1 MKTYKNATRTK
12 KWIRKA
18 FVELLAEKKD
28 LNKVS
33 VTELVKRADIT
44 KTTFYYH
51 YEDIFAVA
59 EEMGNEMIDELS
71 NVFDSLRNE
80 TNIDYSYQ
88 IKKITS
94 FLKEKESDYK
104 MIINATDLNF
114 FINRLKK
121 IVIKWLN
128 IPNIGFSNDENIRQ
142 IQITFFIISLH

>member
-80 TNIDYSYQ
+80 TNVDYSYQ
-88 IKKITS
+88 IKK
-94 FLKEKESDYK
+94 
-104 MIINATDLNF
+104 
-114 FINRLKK
+114 
-121 IVIKWLN
+121 VI
-128 IPNIGFSNDENIRQ
+128 
-142 IQITFFIISLH
+142 